1 MELGSETHQQ
11 QVMMQPQYLQDISK
25 TSRTLGML
33 EEQQFNETVGG
44 SPNKIQVRNAVPTGT
59 NKGGQGYA
67 NSVIRKPPRIHR
79 RNKGKRL
86 APYFQ
91 RKHRI
96 AQRRIIQKPWSRPMA
111 AQHLAA
117 IKIQG
122 AIRRFLYRQRR
133 RHGMG
138 GVLTGVYAQW

>member
-1 MELGSETHQQ
+1 MQHGHQSAGGGPSHATGGGQPESVKQPVELASDAHQQ

-44 SPNKIQVRNAVPTGT
+44 SANKIQVRNAVPTGT
-59 NKGGQGYA
+59 AGKGGQAYT

-96 AQRRIIQKPWSRPMA
+96 AQRRII
-111 AQHLAA
+111 
-117 IKIQG
+117 
-122 AIRRFLYRQRR
+122 
-133 RHGMG
+133 
-138 GVLTGVYAQW
+138 